1 MGKSVRRRTV
11 RRRNTKRNT
20 KRETRKQRIGRLNQS
35 RRKGRKTL
43 LNKRNRKRRASKKRR
58 TSKRRRQSKRS
69 KRRRIV
75 GGAPKFFGR
84 DINIK
89 PTIYKCSNN
98 RCDKTFWG
106 INSGSATAKAQ
117 KCSKREGCPKFVKV
131 TPENLQIIDEFD
143 ADREIVCRKLGL
155 PIDATDKQITEKI
168 REIEEDRER
177 ALMAG
182 VVDVWKTNP

>member
-11 RRRNTKRNT
+11 R
-20 KRETRKQRIGRLNQS
+20 RETRKQRIGRLNQS

-89 PTIYKCSNN
+89 PTIYKCSNIAC
-98 RCDKTFWG
+98 REIFWG
-106 INSGSATAKAQ
+106 INEGSAAAKAQ
-117 KCSKREGCPKFVKV
+117 RCAFKKGCPRFSGV
-131 TPENLQIIDEFD
+131 TLKKLQKIDNMDVEKEKIC
-143 ADREIVCRKLGL
+143 RELDL
-155 PIDATDKQITEKI
+155 DFYTATDEQITEKI

-182 VVDVWKTNP
+182 AVGVWTSNP